1 MKKKQEN
8 YINKESISKQ
18 EFDLIMEITKIRLNN
33 KITQKE
39 LANLTGINVNLLI
52 IVMGVI
58 AIIYSYTGGLKSVL
72 WTDFIQGSVLLIG
85 VTFALIYLLSSIDGG
100 AGAVFDT

>member
-39 LANLTGINVNLLI
+39 LANLTGISQPNITRFEKNTHSASLSTTIKIL
-52 IVMGVI
+52 
-58 AIIYSYTGGLKSVL
+58 A
-72 WTDFIQGSVLLIG
+72 
-85 VTFALIYLLSSIDGG
+85 ALGYKLTIEKIEK
-100 AGAVFDT
+100 

>member
-39 LANLTGINVNLLI
+39 LANLTGISQPNITRFEKNTHSASLSTTIKILAALGYKLTI
-52 IVMGVI
+52 EKIV
-58 AIIYSYTGGLKSVL
+58 K
-72 WTDFIQGSVLLIG
+72 
-85 VTFALIYLLSSIDGG
+85 
-100 AGAVFDT
+100 

>member
-1 MKKKQEN
+1 MNKKQEN

-39 LANLTGINVNLLI
+39 LANLTGISQPNITRFEKNTHSASLSTTIKIL
-52 IVMGVI
+52 
-58 AIIYSYTGGLKSVL
+58 A
-72 WTDFIQGSVLLIG
+72 
-85 VTFALIYLLSSIDGG
+85 ALGYKLTIEKIEK
-100 AGAVFDT
+100 

>member
-39 LANLTGINVNLLI
+39 LANLTGISQPNI
-52 IVMGVI
+52 
-58 AIIYSYTGGLKSVL
+58 T
-72 WTDFIQGSVLLIG
+72 
-85 VTFALIYLLSSIDGG
+85 TFEKNTHSASLSTTIKILAALGYKLTIEKIEK
-100 AGAVFDT
+100 